1 MVVAQ
6 TFNDFEL
13 EAHMECTYDRLE
25 IFDGDDTSARQ
36 LGRLCGSGLP
46 NAVVSTGNRLYMT
59 FYTDA
64 SVQRKGF
71 DITHTTGIESSYI
84 YTAHSVRRF
93 TGGAPHTGAVL
104 REGQGVHAL
113 PLVRGLAPTAL
124 PPK

>member
-1 MVVAQ
+1 VLSRVVCVSVDGRGDVRMQ

-25 IFDGDDTSARQ
+25 IFDGKDTSSRQ

-46 NAVVSTGNRLYMT
+46 SPVVSTGSRLYMT

-71 DITHTTGIESSYI
+71 DITHTTGYNNNNNNNNNN
-84 YTAHSVRRF
+84 
-93 TGGAPHTGAVL
+93 
-104 REGQGVHAL
+104 
-113 PLVRGLAPTAL
+113 
-124 PPK
+124 

>member
-1 MVVAQ
+1 MTPRSSRTNSRRGLYSAFNVILSDDADAQ

-25 IFDGDDTSARQ
+25 IFDGDNTSDRQ

-46 NAVVSTGNRLYMT
+46 NPIVSTGNQLYMT

-71 DITHTTGIESSYI
+71 DITHTTG
-84 YTAHSVRRF
+84 TPQCPSVYFR
-93 TGGAPHTGAVL
+93 
-104 REGQGVHAL
+104 
-113 PLVRGLAPTAL
+113 
-124 PPK
+124 

>member
-1 MVVAQ
+1 MLKANRCAQ

-25 IFDGDDTSARQ
+25 IFDGDDMSARQ

-46 NAVVSTGNRLYMT
+46 NPVVSTGNRLYMT

-71 DITHTTGIESSYI
+71 DITHTTGIYC
-84 YTAHSVRRF
+84 VR
-93 TGGAPHTGAVL
+93 
-104 REGQGVHAL
+104 
-113 PLVRGLAPTAL
+113 
-124 PPK
+124 

>member
-1 MVVAQ
+1 MMSNAQ

-46 NAVVSTGNRLYMT
+46 NPVVSSGNRLYMT

-71 DITHTTGIESSYI
+71 DITHTTGNVGLLRSEQPPLLYVIVPI
-84 YTAHSVRRF
+84 RRLCLRRF
-93 TGGAPHTGAVL
+93 T
-104 REGQGVHAL
+104 
-113 PLVRGLAPTAL
+113 RGFNHYVSIL
-124 PPK
+124 

>member
-1 MVVAQ
+1 MANGCTQ

-25 IFDGDDTSARQ
+25 IFDGDDSGARQ

-46 NAVVSTGNRLYMT
+46 NPVVSTGNRLYMT

-71 DITHTTGIESSYI
+71 DITHTTGTILRSAFNQVSSIQYCKI
-84 YTAHSVRRF
+84 FVICDGSVCR
-93 TGGAPHTGAVL
+93 A
-104 REGQGVHAL
+104 E
-113 PLVRGLAPTAL
+113 
-124 PPK
+124 